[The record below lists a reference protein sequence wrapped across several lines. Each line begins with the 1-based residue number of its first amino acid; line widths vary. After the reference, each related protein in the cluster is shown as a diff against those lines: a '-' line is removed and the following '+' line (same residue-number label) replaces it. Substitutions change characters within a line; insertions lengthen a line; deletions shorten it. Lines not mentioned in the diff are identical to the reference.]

1 MATAEKA
8 KMRNRSYL
16 RKVFRIKTFFYPLLL
31 VFQKTGLPVFLERFM
46 NRVVL
51 LFGVN
56 KNVHYFFK
64 YRDFGKLFRN
74 EFKAGEKDKGD
85 LIFPMMSGANNNFT
99 MLNLM
104 FASYFK
110 KEDGLNP
117 VFYVC
122 DGIFDICTRDG
133 LLRPRDKYP
142 WICFECSKG
151 YDYISGNTGIEIVK
165 MSGFRG
171 ADRDIVA
178 EEIDKI
184 DGLHD
189 LSACLGYKLRE
200 IELGQLTYKTIL
212 RYFVV
217 GSLSGTAHQVQIYKE
232 FLKSAVIFNCAF
244 ERFIDSRKEV
254 KAVII
259 YNGTLV
265 FDTIVIHHCRNKGI
279 TFVTYEN
286 FYGHNSLI
294 YKKNGEVMNLDWSKE
309 YNLFVSGKNTPP
321 DMEAIV
327 EKFFSGLK
335 RGDQM
340 YAVLNKEHSDERL
353 KNAGRYA
360 CLFTNLN
367 YDTAVIGKNYLFE
380 SMEDWIFAM
389 IKYWHEHKPEPKLV
403 IRIHPGEVK
412 LVTATSEFTGERIKK
427 AAGSDENIIIFD
439 STDKVNSYELINGM
453 DYSMIYSSTIGLETA
468 WAGKP
473 CVVAGIPWFRN
484 SPFVISPSDIHGYF
498 NTIELL
504 NKGAL
509 NYVPDRD
516 ELIKSVYF
524 NYFCRTKRFEGIKL
538 RTPREEPNCSFSNSK
553 EMIAANTSIFKE
565 FRDELF
571 DSRI

>member
-8 KMRNRSYL
+8 KMKNRSYL

-31 VFQKTGLPVFLERFM
+31 IFHRTGIPSFLERFM
-46 NRVVL
+46 NRLIL
-51 LFGVN
+51 LFGVD

-64 YRDFGKLFRN
+64 FRDFGKLFKN
-74 EFKAGEKDKGD
+74 DFKGRKHEEGD
-85 LIFPMMSGANNNFT
+85 LIFPMMNGANNNFT

-104 FASYFK
+104 FASYFS
-110 KEDGLNP
+110 KEEDLNP

-133 LLRPRDKYP
+133 LLRPREKYP

-151 YDYISGNTGIEIVK
+151 YGYISDNSGLEIVK
-165 MSGFRG
+165 MSGFRS
-171 ADRDIVA
+171 ADRDEVT
-178 EEIDKI
+178 EEIEKI
-184 DGLHD
+184 DGLQD
-189 LSACLGYKLRE
+189 LAACMGYVFRE
-200 IELGQLTYKTIL
+200 TELGMLTYKTIL

-217 GSLSGTAHQVQIYKE
+217 GSLSGTVDQVHIYKE
-232 FLKSAVIFNCAF
+232 FLKSALIFSCAF
-244 ERFIDSRKEV
+244 ERFIVSRQKI

-265 FDTIVIHHCRNKGI
+265 FDTIVIHYCRNKGI
-279 TFVTYEN
+279 PFVTYEN

-309 YNLFVSGKNTPP
+309 YNLFVSEKNYPP
-321 DMEAIV
+321 EMGATV

-340 YAVLNKEHSDERL
+340 YAVLNKEHSDSRL
-353 KNAGRYA
+353 KNAGRYV

-367 YDTAVIGKNYLFE
+367 YDTAVIGKNSLFE
-380 SMEDWIFAM
+380 SMEAWIFSV
-389 IKYWHEHKPEPKLV
+389 IKYWKEKKPELRLV

-427 AAGSDENIIIFD
+427 AAGDDENIIIFD

-453 DYSMIYSSTIGLETA
+453 EYSLIYSSTIGLETA

-473 CVVAGIPWFRN
+473 CIVAGLPWFGN
-484 SPFVISPSDIHGYF
+484 KPFVITPSGREEYF
-498 NTIELL
+498 DTVGLL
-504 NKGAL
+504 NSGAMTF
-509 NYVPDRD
+509 VPDRD
-516 ELIKSVYF
+516 ELIRTVYF
-524 NYFCRTKRFEGIKL
+524 NYYCRTKRFEGIKL
-538 RTPREEPNCSFSNSK
+538 RTPKEEPNCRFSNSK
-553 EMIAANTSIFKE
+553 EMIAANISIFKE